1 MLNSCIGKK
10 NVCILCSMSR
20 NAKRKLRSMSRNAK
34 RKLRRSTDDGAI
46 QLGFNRFGLEQ
57 AN

>member
-1 MLNSCIGKK
+1 MLNFCIGKK
-10 NVCILCSMSR
+10 NVCILC
-20 NAKRKLRSMSRNAK
+20 SMSRNAK